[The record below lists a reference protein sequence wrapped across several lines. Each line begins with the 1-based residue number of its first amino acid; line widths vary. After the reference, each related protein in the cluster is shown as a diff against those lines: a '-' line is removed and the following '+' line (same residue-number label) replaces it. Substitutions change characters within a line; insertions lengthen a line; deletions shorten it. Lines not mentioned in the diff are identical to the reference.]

1 MRKYEIAKLVGYS
14 HSMPNEKFIDLLHI
28 LQKKGWKINNLT
40 IYVMNFG
47 KEQQIQSKESIIKIK
62 SDINEIGNKFRDQKA
77 KIFENL
83 IKLRNS
89 E

>member
-14 HSMPNEKFIDLLHI
+14 HSMPNEKFIVLLHI

-47 KEQQIQSKESIIKIK
+47 KEQQIQSKERIIKIK

>member
-1 MRKYEIAKLVGYS
+1 
-14 HSMPNEKFIDLLHI
+14 
-28 LQKKGWKINNLT
+28 
-40 IYVMNFG
+40 MNFG

>member
-1 MRKYEIAKLVGYS
+1 
-14 HSMPNEKFIDLLHI
+14 
-28 LQKKGWKINNLT
+28 
-40 IYVMNFG
+40 MNFG

-83 IKLRNS
+83 IKLRNIIKS
-89 E
+89 VLRYAFRITVKRIRLRYTMDRDIPIW